1 MTAIDL
7 NNGWISRMGTDLG
20 REILK
25 YPAFINRV
33 TEIRS
38 HMGNPSETKLGLAA
52 GDVTSPVVDEQSA

>member
-1 MTAIDL
+1 
-7 NNGWISRMGTDLG
+7 MGTDLG